1 MPEGG
6 GQDSELGGGRAPQ
19 PQAAPTFPREAGL
32 ALSGSEEWR
41 KNKPDVLP
49 RKREVVLAE

>member
-6 GQDSELGGGRAPQ
+6 ARILSWEGGRAPQ
-19 PQAAPTFPREAGL
+19 PQIAPTFPREVGL

-41 KNKPDVLP
+41 KNNPDVLP
-49 RKREVVLAE
+49 GKREVVLAE